1 MPTFDFACQGCS
13 TGFEMLVRPR
23 DIVRCPACGS
33 ETVEKLLSL
42 PSLKTSSTR
51 GLSMQ
56 AAKRRDKAQATDRV
70 FEQAKYEASHDD

>member
-1 MPTFDFACQGCS
+1 MPMFDFSCQGCEHS
-13 TGFEMLVRPR
+13 FELLVRKG
-23 DIVRCPACGS
+23 DTICCPACGS

-42 PSLKTSSTR
+42 PALKTSSTR
-51 GLSMQ
+51 GLAMQ

>member
-1 MPTFDFACQGCS
+1 MPMFDFACQGCNN
-13 TGFEMLVRPR
+13 TFELLVRSG
-23 DIVRCPACGS
+23 DTVRCPACGS

-42 PSLKTSSTR
+42 PALKTSSTR
-51 GLSMQ
+51 GLAMQ